1 MDEIEKNP
9 LEAEGPA
16 AERAADVLS
25 VAEAEH
31 EQEHEQEQQE
41 TAPPVARLVEL
52 PNFSPTRPH
61 PEPRSIDLLL
71 DVELPVTVELGHSQM
86 AIKSILELGIG
97 SVVRLEKAAGDPVD
111 VLVNGK
117 LVARGEVV
125 VVDENFGV
133 RILGLVN
140 PDERLGTL

>member
-1 MDEIEKNP
+1 MDESQKNP
-9 LEAEGPA
+9 TGAEGLVPDS
-16 AERAADVLS
+16 ADALS
-25 VAEAEH
+25 VAQAEH
-31 EQEHEQEQQE
+31 EEEAAQ
-41 TAPPVARLVEL
+41 APPVARVVEL
-52 PNFSPTRPH
+52 PVLDPGHVSSA
-61 PEPRSIDLLL
+61 PRSIDLLL

-97 SVVRLEKAAGDPVD
+97 SVVRLEKVAGDPVD

-133 RILGLVN
+133 RILGLVD
-140 PDERLGTL
+140 PDQRLGTL